1 MPDLFSTFT
10 LRGLTLR
17 NRIMMSP
24 MCMYMAERDSASEGG
39 ATDWHLVH
47 LGTRAMGGTGLIM
60 TETVAIEPRGRIHER
75 ELGLWDDA
83 HVPPLAR
90 VVAFCRAQGA
100 AVGVQLAHAGRKAY
114 TSRKGYGP
122 EQPIAPSALPQGEGW
137 ATPEA
142 MTVDDI
148 EVIIQGYRDAVRR
161 ALEAGF
167 DVVEIHAAHGY
178 LLHQFFSPLANRR
191 TDAYGGSP
199 ENRRRFL
206 CEVVAAAREIWP
218 EDKPLFVRISAT
230 DWLDDNGGL
239 TPKDW
244 LPMVRALA
252 ERGADLIDCSSG
264 GITPQRPPD
273 LGPGYQVPF
282 AETLRRATGVPTAA
296 VGLITSAELA
306 DAIVR
311 NGRAD
316 IVALG
321 REMLRSPYWPLEAA
335 RRLGY
340 DVPWPPQYT
349 RAKLSPVRRAP
360 NVPFVLET

>member
-24 MCMYMAERDSASEGG
+24 MCMYMAEGAGL

-47 LGTRAMGGTGLIM
+47 LGSRAIGGTGLIM
-60 TETVAIEPRGRIHER
+60 TETVAIEPRGRIHEQ
-75 ELGLWDDA
+75 ELGLWSDA

-90 VVAFCRAQGA
+90 IVAFCHAQGA

-114 TSRKGYGP
+114 TSRKGNGP
-122 EQPIAPSALPQGEGW
+122 LRPIAPSALPHGEEW

-142 MTVDDI
+142 MTLEDI
-148 EVIIQGYRDAVRR
+148 EIMIARYRDAVQR
-161 ALEAGF
+161 AAVADF

-191 TDAYGGSP
+191 TDTYGGSP
-199 ENRRRFL
+199 KNRMRFL
-206 CEVVAAAREIWP
+206 CEVVAAAREVWP

-230 DWLDDNGGL
+230 DWLDENGGL

-244 LPMVRALA
+244 IPVIRALA

-282 AETLRRATGVPTAA
+282 AEMLRRGTGVPTAA

-306 DAIVR
+306 DAIIR

-321 REMLRSPYWPLEAA
+321 RAMLRSPYWPLEAA

-340 DVPWPPQYT
+340 DVPWPPQYA

-360 NVPFVLET
+360 NIPFVLET